1 MDFFSDS
8 LSRLKHLLRVS
19 KDGEVAVALGM
30 KKTAFSERKKRG
42 SFPEKELRA
51 LAQQRPEL
59 GIDVEWVLHGSLQE
73 RRVAAAAAV
82 YAHSLEAVPQPAAS
96 EPFDGLAATDQES
109 ALVAHW
115 KRCLPSDQ
123 QLLAALAARL
133 AEKAEDER

>member
-8 LSRLKHLLRVS
+8 LDRLKHLLRVS
-19 KDGEVAVALGM
+19 KDGEVAEALGM

-42 SFPEKELRA
+42 SFPEKELRT

-59 GIDVEWVLHGSLQE
+59 GIDVDWVLNGSLQE
-73 RRVAAAAAV
+73 RRAAAAAAV
-82 YAHSLEAVPQPAAS
+82 YAQSLGAVPQPAAS
-96 EPFDGLAATDQES
+96 EPLGGLAATDQES

-123 QLLAALAARL
+123 QLLVALAASL
-133 AEKAEDER
+133 AKKTEDEQ